1 MRTFYLIFFLFT
13 SNFLNAQTKVGVVN
27 SQKVLDALPYRDSM
41 IRVLEKIE
49 QEGLEELTRIDS
61 LIQIKMSSVPHNVNY
76 DSPALESYSK
86 SFRKLQE
93 DFQIR
98 EKELDST
105 LPAIGNQLNVT
116 CIKMIKAASEIVA
129 SSMGI
134 DLIVDESVMLYYED
148 KIDITQQVINEL
160 LKPAK

>member
-1 MRTFYLIFFLFT
+1 M
-13 SNFLNAQTKVGVVN
+13 N

-41 IRVLEKIE
+41 IKVLEKIE
-49 QEGLEELTRIDS
+49 QEGLEELNRIDS
-61 LIQIKMSSVPHNVNY
+61 T
-76 DSPALESYSK
+76 
-86 SFRKLQE
+86 FRTKVACIGYNGAPNLSEAARAAEIRKTQE
-93 DFQIR
+93 QQLRFQIR

-105 LPAIGNQLNVT
+105 LLAIENEINVT
-116 CIKMIKAASEIVA
+116 SIKLIKTAVELVA